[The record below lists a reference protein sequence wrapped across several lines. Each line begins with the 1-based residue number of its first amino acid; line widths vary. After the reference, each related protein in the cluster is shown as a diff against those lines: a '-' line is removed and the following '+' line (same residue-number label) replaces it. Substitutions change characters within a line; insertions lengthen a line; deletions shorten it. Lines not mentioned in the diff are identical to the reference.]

1 MEEIY
6 SRKKELRKS
15 ILDIRNNLDFNTKK
29 ENDNIIRKK
38 FLESSYYKNA
48 EKIFIYI
55 SYSSE
60 INTIEI
66 INRALNDGKE
76 IFVPRTVFKTKAMD
90 AVKITSL
97 ENLKKDRYGI
107 PEPEEDAPH
116 INPDK
121 LDLIVAPGVAFDN
134 RGGRIGYGA
143 GYYDRYFK
151 KISNERS
158 NIIKKIAL
166 AYNFQVI
173 DNVPMDEQD
182 VKIDC
187 IITEKHILK

>member
-6 SRKKELRKS
+6 FRKKELRKS
-15 ILDIRNNLDFNTKK
+15 ILDIRNNLDSDTKK

-97 ENLKKDRYGI
+97 EKLKKDRYGI
-107 PEPEEDAPH
+107 PEPEEDASH

-121 LDLIVAPGVAFDN
+121 LDLIVVPGVAFDN

-151 KISNERS
+151 KISKERS
-158 NIIKKIAL
+158 KIIKKIAL

-173 DNVPMDEQD
+173 ENVPMDEQD

>member
-1 MEEIY
+1 
-6 SRKKELRKS
+6 
-15 ILDIRNNLDFNTKK
+15 
-29 ENDNIIRKK
+29 
-38 FLESSYYKNA
+38 
-48 EKIFIYI
+48 
-55 SYSSE
+55 
-60 INTIEI
+60 
-66 INRALNDGKE
+66 
-76 IFVPRTVFKTKAMD
+76 MD
-90 AVKITSL
+90 AVKISSV